1 MVDVLSAI
9 LGAGIGVVC
18 AVAVSYLAFYPRPSS
33 SKVKTAVREA
43 DGSLA
48 RTTVPAS
55 SLEKSRR
62 EMRALTVERDL
73 LSSALMKVYE
83 AETDG
88 RISKEEREMIAKKYG
103 DQIKELQS
111 KLKDVELVVEVGELE
126 ALREELVTMFQEKIQ
141 NLETRLDQARE
152 RLDVI
157 APQLRAPVAV
167 PALVKKE
174 APPKVERPPELEK
187 VVEKRA
193 KPELSESE
201 KRVKEIRN
209 EVMEALTRL
218 ERIDVEKKQQET

>member
-1 MVDVLSAI
+1 LVDALSAI
-9 LGAGIGVVC
+9 LGAAVGIVG
-18 AVAVSYLAFYPRPSS
+18 AVAASYFVFYQRSGGS
-33 SKVKTAVREA
+33 GAKTAARES
-43 DGSLA
+43 DGSPA
-48 RTTVPAS
+48 RSTVPAS
-55 SLEKSRR
+55 NLERSRR

-88 RISKEEREMIAKKYG
+88 RITKEEREMIAKKYS

-152 RLDVI
+152 RLGVI
-157 APQLRAPVAV
+157 GPQPQVQAP
-167 PALVKKE
+167 VKKE
-174 APPKVERPPELEK
+174 ATPGIERPLELEK
-187 VVEKRA
+187 VVEKKA

-201 KRVKEIRN
+201 KRVRELRN
-209 EVMEALTRL
+209 EIMGALTSL
-218 ERIDVEKKQQET
+218 ERVDVEKKQQET

>member
-1 MVDVLSAI
+1 MVDALSAI
-9 LGAGIGVVC
+9 LGAGIGVVG
-18 AVAVSYLAFYPRPSS
+18 AVVVSYFVFYPRPGS
-33 SKVKTAVREA
+33 SKVSTVVREA
-43 DGSLA
+43 DGSLGRA
-48 RTTVPAS
+48 MVPAS
-55 SLEKSRR
+55 NLEKSRR
-62 EMRALTVERDL
+62 EMRALMVERDL

-88 RISKEEREMIAKKYG
+88 RITKEEREMIAKKYS
-103 DQIKELQS
+103 DQIKELQG

-126 ALREELVTMFQEKIQ
+126 SLREELVTMFQEKIQ

-152 RLDVI
+152 RLDAA
-157 APQLRAPVAV
+157 APQLQPMVA
-167 PALVKKE
+167 AQATVKKE
-174 APPKVERPPELEK
+174 AQPKVERPPELEK
-187 VVEKRA
+187 VVEKKA

>member
-1 MVDVLSAI
+1 MLDALSGV
-9 LGAGIGVVC
+9 LGAVAGVLG
-18 AVAVSYLAFYPRPSS
+18 ATAVSYFVFFSRPSS
-33 SKVKTAVREA
+33 SEVRTAVRGA
-43 DGSLA
+43 DGRLSEA
-48 RTTVPAS
+48 TIPAA
-55 SLEKSRR
+55 SLERSRR

-88 RISKEEREMIAKKYG
+88 RISKDEREMIAKKYSG
-103 DQIKELQS
+103 QIKELGS

-126 ALREELVTMFQEKIQ
+126 SLKEELVTMFQEKIQ
-141 NLETRLDQARE
+141 NLETRLGQARE
-152 RLDVI
+152 RMEAL
-157 APQLRAPVAV
+157 APQAAVAPTA
-167 PALVKKE
+167 PAPVKKE
-174 APPKVERPPELEK
+174 AQPRPEQAAELEK

-209 EVMEALTRL
+209 EVMEALTKL